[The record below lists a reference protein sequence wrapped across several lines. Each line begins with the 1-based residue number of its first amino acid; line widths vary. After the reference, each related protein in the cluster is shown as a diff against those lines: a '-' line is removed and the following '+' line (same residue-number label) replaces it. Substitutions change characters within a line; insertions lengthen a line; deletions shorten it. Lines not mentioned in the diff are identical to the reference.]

1 MALQHLSTRPKT
13 EDFTPLQDHQEQ
25 TPTTFFGSKP
35 VLHASFTGITIV
47 APSDQ
52 VQLNPTIAKF
62 TLSSDEGTD
71 DSLVKDVD
79 IWVNSEN
86 LILFQNTPIP
96 TGVSI
101 PFPSIGLHA
110 TMKWKSQVD
119 ALFMNIALNDVETV
133 NDDDDIEVLE
143 LTLLPPNYASNPETA
158 CIQDIYS
165 AMNTCADLHP
175 DPDDSDFEG
184 GVDETA
190 PGATGWITADN
201 MDEYLDEDGNFRG
214 QVYGD
219 ADESEEPLGPGA
231 GTVRAR
237 EEDGEGHS
245 NGVHGT
251 EADGDSKWQRTG

>member
-1 MALQHLSTRPKT
+1 MALQHLTTKPKT
-13 EDFTPLQDHQEQ
+13 EDFTPLQQHQEQ

-35 VLHASFTGITIV
+35 VLYAHFTGLTVV
-47 APSDQ
+47 APNSQ
-52 VQLNPTIAKF
+52 LQLNSTIAKF
-62 TLSSDEGTD
+62 VVSADEGTE
-71 DSLVKDVD
+71 DSLIRDVD

-86 LILFQNTPIP
+86 LVLFQNTPTP

-119 ALFMNIALNDVETV
+119 ALFMNLSLNDVETV

-158 CIQDIYS
+158 CILDIFN

-175 DPDDSDFEG
+175 DPNDSDFEDAE
-184 GVDETA
+184 DETA
-190 PGATGWITADN
+190 PGATGWITVDN
-201 MDEYLDEDGNFRG
+201 MDEYIDEDGNFRG

-219 ADESEEPLGPGA
+219 ADEESLGPGA
-231 GTVRAR
+231 GTVRGR
-237 EEDGEGHS
+237 EDEGESHS

-251 EADGDSKWQRTG
+251 DVDGDAKWQRTG